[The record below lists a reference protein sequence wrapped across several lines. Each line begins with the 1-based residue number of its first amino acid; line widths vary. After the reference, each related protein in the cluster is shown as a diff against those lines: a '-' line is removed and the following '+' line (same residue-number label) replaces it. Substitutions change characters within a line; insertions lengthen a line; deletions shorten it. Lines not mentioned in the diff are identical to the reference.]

1 MQIIDFQEWDYNN
14 HIKKTEKKKKEKK
27 KKRKK
32 NHAVNKTTLIQFM
45 LWIFEKERNITCI
58 ITS

>member
-14 HIKKTEKKKKEKK
+14 HIKKTEK